1 MVGPSGLEPPT
12 SRLSGVRSNQLS
24 YGPTDRASVGGSARR
39 PGHTLPQPEL
49 PESLSVSSR
58 LEAGKVQE
66 TREAAAALWIGRLR
80 GFSSK
85 LQKERLRTAHG
96 LENPEV

>member
-1 MVGPSGLEPPT
+1 
-12 SRLSGVRSNQLS
+12 
-24 YGPTDRASVGGSARR
+24 VGGSAYR

-49 PESLSVSSR
+49 PESPSVSSR
-58 LEAGKVQE
+58 PQAGKVQE
-66 TREAAAALWIGRLR
+66 TREAAAAKLGRHR

-85 LQKERLRTAHG
+85 LQKERLRIAHG